1 MKIKEINEEI
11 KKFINC
17 EANNIQ
23 CSINEKAEVNSDLF
37 KKYEIYSNNYKEN
50 PLFNELKG
58 CLGIYIF
65 VLNEDIYLDYNT
77 VYNYNECASG
87 GKIYM
92 NKYREAN
99 LKKNSCFYIGSASS
113 NSLYIR
119 INQHFKKNN
128 GYFSLHFGE
137 EKRKILSDKM
147 KIYNFSIK
155 EKKYEYINILLK
167 GIEVELQKRYN
178 PIAGKK
184 II

>member
-23 CSINEKAEVNSDLF
+23 CSINEKVDINSDLF
-37 KKYEIYSNNYKEN
+37 NKYEIYSKNYKEN
-50 PLFNELKG
+50 PLFNKLKG

-92 NKYREAN
+92 YSYREAD
-99 LKKNSCFYIGSASS
+99 LKKDSCFYIGSASS
-113 NSLYIR
+113 CSLYSR
-119 INQHFKKNN
+119 INQHFKEND
-128 GYFSLHFGE
+128 GCYSLHFGE

-147 KIYNFSIK
+147 KIYVFSVK
-155 EKKYEYINILLK
+155 EKKYDYINILLK
-167 GIEVELQKRYN
+167 GIEVELQKRYI
-178 PIAGKK
+178 PIAGK
-184 II
+184 IIN